1 LNASGGLEDLELPS
15 GQVTKAVL
23 LPFTMNGQRLHI
35 RLSPPQLGEHSH
47 EILKAL
53 GYEDSE
59 IDSLTQQPTL
69 SKS

>member
-1 LNASGGLEDLELPS
+1 
-15 GQVTKAVL
+15 L